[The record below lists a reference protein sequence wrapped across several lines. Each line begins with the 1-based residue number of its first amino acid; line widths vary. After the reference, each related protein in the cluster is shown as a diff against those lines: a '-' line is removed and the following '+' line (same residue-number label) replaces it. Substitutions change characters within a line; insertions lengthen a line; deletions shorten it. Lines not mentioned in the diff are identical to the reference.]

1 MKCSLRLSYIP
12 ITLVVNLN
20 FRSFNVL
27 HTIHTASPTS
37 EAMQFTIKI
46 FMVGDRK
53 RWCMP
58 LTDGALLSGWRER
71 QRREKSPYIK

>member
-53 RWCMP
+53 R
-58 LTDGALLSGWRER
+58 
-71 QRREKSPYIK
+71 